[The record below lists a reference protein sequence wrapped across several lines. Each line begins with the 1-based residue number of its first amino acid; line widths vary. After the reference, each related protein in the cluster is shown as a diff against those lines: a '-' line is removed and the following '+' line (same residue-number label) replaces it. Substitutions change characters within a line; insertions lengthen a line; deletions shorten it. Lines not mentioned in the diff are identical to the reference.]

1 LKRRPKVMEWKDRT
15 FLPKEDG
22 IALVITLLIML
33 VASVIGFATMT
44 TTDIEVRISGNNH
57 WGNQA
62 FYAADGAVEVALSDG
77 TNFQR
82 TGNNFDL
89 TEPVRASVTVG
100 YDPTQKGAPRGKGIS
115 SLHFNFDHY
124 LITAKG
130 YTSVATLSA
139 SSEIQE
145 KVIKL
150 VPTAQGGY

>member
-1 LKRRPKVMEWKDRT
+1 MRRITVMKCKERS
-15 FLPKEDG
+15 FFPKEGG

-33 VASVIGFATMT
+33 VASVIGFAAMT

-62 FYAADGAVEVALSDG
+62 FYAADGAIEVILADG
-77 TNFQR
+77 SNFQR
-82 TGNNFDL
+82 SGKDL
-89 TEPVRASVTVG
+89 DLVEPVRASVTVE

-150 VPTAQGGY
+150 VPTPQGGY

>member
-1 LKRRPKVMEWKDRT
+1 MKYKD
-15 FLPKEDG
+15 KESG
-22 IALVITLLIML
+22 FALAITLMIML
-33 VASVIGFATMT
+33 VASVIGFAAMT

-62 FYAADGAVEVALSDG
+62 FYAADGAIEVALADG
-77 TNFQR
+77 ANFQR
-82 TGNNFDL
+82 ADKNIDL
-89 TEPVRASVTVG
+89 TDPIRASVTVG

-115 SLHFNFDHY
+115 ALHFNFDHY
-124 LITAKG
+124 LITSKG
-130 YTSVATLSA
+130 HTSVASLSA

>member
-1 LKRRPKVMEWKDRT
+1 MKRKERFLSKKDGG
-15 FLPKEDG
+15 F
-22 IALVITLLIML
+22 ALVITLLIML
-33 VASVIGFATMT
+33 VASVIGFAAMT

-62 FYAADGAVEVALSDG
+62 FYFADGAIEMALADG
-77 TNFQR
+77 SNFQR
-82 TGNNFDL
+82 AGKNLDL

-130 YTSVATLSA
+130 HTSAASLSA

>member
-1 LKRRPKVMEWKDRT
+1 MKPLLFKTEGG
-15 FLPKEDG
+15 F
-22 IALVITLLIML
+22 ALVITLMIML
-33 VASVIGFATMT
+33 VASVIGFAAMT

-62 FYAADGAVEVALSDG
+62 FYAADGAIEVALADKD
-77 TNFQR
+77 NFQR
-82 TGNNFDL
+82 AGKNFDL

-115 SLHFNFDHY
+115 ALHFDFDHY
-124 LITAKG
+124 IITSQG
-130 YTSVATLSA
+130 YASVASLRA

-145 KVIKL
+145 KVVKL

>member
-1 LKRRPKVMEWKDRT
+1 MKCQDRIISQ
-15 FLPKEDG
+15 KEG
-22 IALVITLLIML
+22 GFALVITLMIML

-62 FYAADGAVEVALSDG
+62 FYAADGAVEVVLADA

-82 TGNNFDL
+82 AGKNFDL
-89 TEPVRASVTVG
+89 TEPIRASVTVG

-115 SLHFNFDHY
+115 ALHFNFDHY
-124 LITAKG
+124 LITTKG
-130 YTSVATLSA
+130 YTTIASRSA

>member
-1 LKRRPKVMEWKDRT
+1 MKCKERSFSPKQ
-15 FLPKEDG
+15 DG

-33 VASVIGFATMT
+33 VASVIGFAAMT

-82 TGNNFDL
+82 AGNNFDL

-115 SLHFNFDHY
+115 ALHFNFDHY
-124 LITAKG
+124 LITAEG
-130 YTSVATLSA
+130 HTSVATLSA

>member
-1 LKRRPKVMEWKDRT
+1 MEYMEYKD
-15 FLPKEDG
+15 KEG
-22 IALVITLLIML
+22 GFALAITLMIML
-33 VASVIGFATMT
+33 VASVIGFAAMT

-62 FYAADGAVEVALSDG
+62 FYAADGAIEVALSDRS
-77 TNFQR
+77 NFQR
-82 TGNNFDL
+82 SGKNLDL

-115 SLHFNFDHY
+115 ALHFNFDHY
-124 LITAKG
+124 LITSKG
-130 YTSVATLSA
+130 YTSVVSLSA
-139 SSEIQE
+139 SSEVQE

>member
-1 LKRRPKVMEWKDRT
+1 
-15 FLPKEDG
+15 
-22 IALVITLLIML
+22 ML
-33 VASVIGFATMT
+33 VASVIGFAAMT

-62 FYAADGAVEVALSDG
+62 FYAADGAVEVVLADAS
-77 TNFQR
+77 NFQR

-89 TEPVRASVTVG
+89 VEPVRASVTVG

-124 LITAKG
+124 VITSKG

-150 VPTAQGGY
+150 VPTSHGGY

>member
-1 LKRRPKVMEWKDRT
+1 MKCNNRS
-15 FLPKEDG
+15 FSPKEGG
-22 IALVITLLIML
+22 IALVTTLLIML
-33 VASVIGFATMT
+33 VASVIGFAAMT

-62 FYAADGAVEVALSDG
+62 FYAADGAIEVALADSS
-77 TNFQR
+77 NFQR
-82 TGNNFDL
+82 DGENFDL
-89 TEPVRASVTVG
+89 TEPVRASVMVG

-115 SLHFNFDHY
+115 AIHFNFDHY
-124 LITAKG
+124 LITSRG

-139 SSEIQE
+139 SSQVQE

>member
-1 LKRRPKVMEWKDRT
+1 MKSREHS
-15 FLPKEDG
+15 FFPKEG
-22 IALVITLLIML
+22 GFALVITLLIML
-33 VASVIGFATMT
+33 VASVIGFAAMT

-62 FYAADGAVEVALSDG
+62 FYSADGAVEVLLADG
-77 TNFQR
+77 SNFQR
-82 TGNNFDL
+82 TGKSFDL
-89 TEPVRASVTVG
+89 VEPVRASVTVA

-124 LITAKG
+124 LITSKG
-130 YTSVATLSA
+130 YSSVETLSA

-150 VPTAQGGY
+150 VPTSQGGY

>member
-1 LKRRPKVMEWKDRT
+1 MRRITVMKSSKRS
-15 FLPKEDG
+15 FSPKEGG

-33 VASVIGFATMT
+33 VASVIGFAAMT

-62 FYAADGAVEVALSDG
+62 FYAADGGVEVALADG
-77 TNFQR
+77 SNFQR
-82 TGNNFDL
+82 TGKNFDL
-89 TEPVRASVTVG
+89 VEPVRATVTVG

-124 LITAKG
+124 LITSKG

-150 VPTAQGGY
+150 VPTPQGGY

>member
-1 LKRRPKVMEWKDRT
+1 MKCKECSFSPKQ
-15 FLPKEDG
+15 DG

-33 VASVIGFATMT
+33 VASVIGFAAMT

-62 FYAADGAVEVALSDG
+62 FYCADGAIEMVLADG
-77 TNFQR
+77 SNFQR

-89 TEPVRASVTVG
+89 VEPVRASVTVG

-124 LITAKG
+124 LITSKG

-145 KVIKL
+145 KVVKL

>member
-1 LKRRPKVMEWKDRT
+1 MKCKERFFTPKQGG
-15 FLPKEDG
+15 F
-22 IALVITLLIML
+22 ALVITLLIML
-33 VASVIGFATMT
+33 VASVIGFAAMT

-62 FYAADGAVEVALSDG
+62 FYAADGAVEVVLADG
-77 TNFQR
+77 SNFQR
-82 TGNNFDL
+82 AGNNFDL

-115 SLHFNFDHY
+115 ALHFNFDHY

-139 SSEIQE
+139 SSKIQE

-150 VPTAQGGY
+150 VPTPQGGY

>member
-1 LKRRPKVMEWKDRT
+1 MEWKERT
-15 FLPKEDG
+15 VSLEEGG

-33 VASVIGFATMT
+33 VASVIGFAAMT

-62 FYAADGAVEVALSDG
+62 FYAADGAIEVVLADG
-77 TNFQR
+77 SNFQR
-82 TGNNFDL
+82 TGKDFDL
-89 TEPVRASVTVG
+89 TEPVRATVAVG

-124 LITAKG
+124 LITSKG

-150 VPTAQGGY
+150 VPTAHGGY

>member
-1 LKRRPKVMEWKDRT
+1 MRCNERT
-15 FLPKEDG
+15 SLSKEGG

-33 VASVIGFATMT
+33 VASVIGFAAMT

-57 WGNQA
+57 WANQA
-62 FYAADGAVEVALSDG
+62 FYAADGAVEVVLADAS
-77 TNFQR
+77 NFQR

-89 TEPVRASVTVG
+89 VEPVRASVTVG
-100 YDPTQKGAPRGKGIS
+100 YDPTQKGAPRGKGVS

-124 LITAKG
+124 LITSKG

-150 VPTAQGGY
+150 VPTSHGGY

>member
-1 LKRRPKVMEWKDRT
+1 MRYKDRS
-15 FLPKEDG
+15 FCPREG
-22 IALVITLLIML
+22 GFALVITLLIML
-33 VASVIGFATMT
+33 VASVIGFAAMT
-44 TTDIEVRISGNNH
+44 TSDIEVRISGNNH

-62 FYAADGAVEVALSDG
+62 FYAADGAIEVALADG
-77 TNFQR
+77 SNFKR
-82 TGNNFDL
+82 VGKNLDL

-124 LITAKG
+124 LVTSKG
-130 YTSVATLSA
+130 YTSVASLSA
-139 SSEIQE
+139 SSQVQE

>member
-1 LKRRPKVMEWKDRT
+1 MKWKGYILSGT
-15 FLPKEDG
+15 EGGF
-22 IALVITLLIML
+22 ALVITLLIML
-33 VASVIGFATMT
+33 VASVIGFAAMT

-62 FYAADGAVEVALSDG
+62 FYAADGAVEVALADRS
-77 TNFQR
+77 NFQR
-82 TGNNFDL
+82 AGKNFDL
-89 TEPVRASVTVG
+89 TEPVRASVTVA

-115 SLHFNFDHY
+115 ALHFDFDHY
-124 LITAKG
+124 LITSKG

-139 SSEIQE
+139 SSEVQE

>member
-1 LKRRPKVMEWKDRT
+1 MECKERT
-15 FLPKEDG
+15 FFPNEDG

-33 VASVIGFATMT
+33 VASVIGFAAMT
-44 TTDIEVRISGNNH
+44 TTDIEVRISGNHH

-62 FYAADGAVEVALSDG
+62 FYAADGAIEVLLADG
-77 TNFQR
+77 SNFQR
-82 TGNNFDL
+82 ADKNFDL
-89 TEPVRASVTVG
+89 TEPVRATVTVG

-124 LITAKG
+124 LITSKG

-139 SSEIQE
+139 SSQIQE

-150 VPTAQGGY
+150 VPTAHGGY

>member
-1 LKRRPKVMEWKDRT
+1 MRRTTVMKSKEHSFTPKQ
-15 FLPKEDG
+15 DG

-33 VASVIGFATMT
+33 VASVIGFAAMT

-62 FYAADGAVEVALSDG
+62 FYAADGAVEVALADG
-77 TNFQR
+77 SNLQR
-82 TGNNFDL
+82 TGKNFDL

-100 YDPTQKGAPRGKGIS
+100 YDPTQKGGPRGKGIS
-115 SLHFNFDHY
+115 ALHFNFDHY

-145 KVIKL
+145 KVIKI